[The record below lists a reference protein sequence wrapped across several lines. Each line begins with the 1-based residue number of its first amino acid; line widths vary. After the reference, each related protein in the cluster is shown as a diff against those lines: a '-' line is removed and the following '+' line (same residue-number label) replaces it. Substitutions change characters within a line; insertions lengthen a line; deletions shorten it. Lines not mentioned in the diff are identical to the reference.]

1 MGPELMLQMMAVNSS
16 QQMMRQM
23 MDNTIDEEA
32 RVNAFA
38 DYCER
43 VNIDMNDLIDNPKRM
58 REVMRMYKAILRTS
72 R

>member
-1 MGPELMLQMMAVNSS
+1 MGPELMLQIMAFNSS
-16 QQMMRQM
+16 QQMMKSM

-32 RVNAFA
+32 RVTAFA
-38 DYCER
+38 DFCER
-43 VNIDMNDLIDNPKRM
+43 TGIEMTELITNSKRM

>member
-1 MGPELMLQMMAVNSS
+1 MGPELMLQMMAYNSS
-16 QQMMRQM
+16 QQMVRQM

-38 DYCER
+38 DWCER
-43 VNIDMNDLIDNPKRM
+43 MDIDMTTLIDDAKRM

-72 R
+72 K